1 MKTKAKLT
9 AERTTNPA
17 KKSTKKITAS
27 VSIRRGS
34 GDLVNIQVVAELYRV
49 PKGIKITQQMLA
61 EAIRRKA
68 AGSTGKW
75 NPKTKRTDGA
85 HAGDDPPGIR
95 LKIKQWRN
103 PERKKDKRGW
113 RDEGSQA
120 QRWGSLR
127 QAFQRA
133 SIHLNMGKVR

>member
-1 MKTKAKLT
+1 MKKK
-9 AERTTNPA
+9 PA
-17 KKSTKKITAS
+17 KPKTKKITGS

-49 PKGIKITQQMLA
+49 PKGIKITQAMLA

-68 AGSTGKW
+68 ESSTGKW

-103 PERKKDKRGW
+103 PERKGKGKQW

-133 SIHLNMGKVR
+133 SINFNLGKIR